1 MSTAERVPGAP
12 RPSWRKRVPTPLRH
26 GVTIFLALLVIEYL
40 VVPHLFAASKS
51 LSLLSQVNV
60 VYLILAFAC
69 EGASLFVYAVL
80 TNALLRENAPP
91 LGTTFRI
98 DLATTAIA
106 HVIPG
111 GTAGSASLGY
121 RLFTS
126 HGVSGTDAAFAMGTQ
141 GLGSAV
147 VLNVMLWIS
156 LVISI
161 PFAGVHF
168 IYVIV
173 ALFGMIAILAFSA
186 LVYLFTRGEN
196 SAVRLMQWL
205 AHRMPR
211 VDEERAIAAVNRI
224 GGSFRQLGSDR
235 HNLRVAVGWAALN
248 WILDAACLY
257 SFLAAF
263 HAYVNPF
270 ELFAA
275 WGIANVLAVIPIT
288 PGGLGFVESVAITL
302 ITSFGPTKSVST
314 LAVLGWRL
322 VNFWLPIPIGAAS
335 YTSLRLGRGAG
346 LRDRRRAL
354 TTMVAEAKSANEDP
368 FVPQTPMVTPMI
380 KAPLARNVDSEETET
395 VDIEETQNIDTETI
409 DTQTI
414 DPRSIDTKSI
424 DTETIDPETIDPETI
439 DPETIDP
446 VRSDER
452 EDLGPTP

>member
-1 MSTAERVPGAP
+1 MSTAESTPSVS
-12 RPSWRKRVPTPLRH
+12 RPPWRRRIPTPLRH

-40 VVPHLFAASKS
+40 VVPHLVAASKS

-60 VYLILAFAC
+60 AYLVIAVVV
-69 EGASLFVYAVL
+69 EGASLYVYAIL
-80 TNALLRENAPP
+80 TNTLLRDAAPKI
-91 LGTTFRI
+91 GTTFRI

-111 GTAGSASLGY
+111 GTAGSATLGY

-126 HGVSGTDAAFAMGTQ
+126 AGVTGSDAAFAMGTQ

-147 VLNVMLWIS
+147 VLNVMLWAS

-173 ALFGMIAILAFSA
+173 ALFGMLAILAFSA
-186 LVYLFTRGEN
+186 LIYLFTHGQD
-196 SAVRLMQWL
+196 SAVRVVRWI
-205 AHRMPR
+205 ARRAPR
-211 VDEERAIAAVNRI
+211 VDEERAIAGISRI
-224 GGSFRQLGSDR
+224 GESFRQLGKDR
-235 HNLRVAVGWAALN
+235 RILWSAVGWAALN
-248 WILDAACLY
+248 WILDAGCLY
-257 SFLAAF
+257 AFLAAF

-354 TTMVAEAKSANEDP
+354 STMLEEAKSTADAP
-368 FVPQTPMVTPMI
+368 AVPQSSTIMSVSI
-380 KAPLARNVDSEETET
+380 DAPLARTLDETG
-395 VDIEETQNIDTETI
+395 
-409 DTQTI
+409 
-414 DPRSIDTKSI
+414 SHKG
-424 DTETIDPETIDPETI
+424 
-439 DPETIDP
+439 
-446 VRSDER
+446 
-452 EDLGPTP
+452 EDLRPPP

>member
-1 MSTAERVPGAP
+1 MSTAESASGAR
-12 RPSWRKRVPTPLRH
+12 RPSWRRRVPTPLRH
-26 GVTIFLALLVIEYL
+26 GVTIFLALLIIEYL
-40 VVPHLFAASKS
+40 VVPHLVAASKS

-60 VYLILAFAC
+60 VYLAVAVIV
-69 EGASLFVYAVL
+69 EGLSLFVYAVL
-80 TNALLRENAPP
+80 TTTLLGENAPP

-111 GTAGSASLGY
+111 GTAGSAGLGY

-126 HGVSGTDAAFAMGTQ
+126 YGVTGTDAAFAMGTQ

-147 VLNVMLWIS
+147 VLNVMLWVS

-173 ALFGMIAILAFSA
+173 ALFGMIAILAFAA
-186 LVYLFTRGEN
+186 LVYLFTHGQD
-196 SAVRLMQWL
+196 SAVRLMRWI
-205 AHRMPR
+205 ARRMPR
-211 VDEERAIAAVNRI
+211 VNEELAIAGVGRI
-224 GGSFRQLGSDR
+224 GESFRRLGNDR
-235 HNLRVAVGWAALN
+235 RTLRIAIGWAALN

-257 SFLAAF
+257 AFLAAF

-335 YTSLRLGRGAG
+335 YTSLRLTRGAG

-354 TTMVAEAKSANEDP
+354 TTMVEEAKSTSEVDG
-368 FVPQTPMVTPMI
+368 VPQTSLEMPMTI
-380 KAPLARNVDSEETET
+380 NAPFARHVGTDG
-395 VDIEETQNIDTETI
+395 
-409 DTQTI
+409 
-414 DPRSIDTKSI
+414 
-424 DTETIDPETIDPETI
+424 
-439 DPETIDP
+439 
-446 VRSDER
+446 SDEGASDEG
-452 EDLGPTP
+452 EDLRPPP

>member
-1 MSTAERVPGAP
+1 MSTTDRALPA
-12 RPSWRKRVPTPLRH
+12 RPPWHRRLPTPLRH

-40 VVPHLFAASKS
+40 VIPHLVAASKS
-51 LSLLSQVNV
+51 LALLSRVNV
-60 VYLILAFAC
+60 AYLIVAVVL
-69 EGASLFVYAVL
+69 EGGALFVYAVL
-80 TNALLRENAPP
+80 TNTLLDEAAPP
-91 LGTTFRI
+91 LSTTVRI

-126 HGVSGTDAAFAMGTQ
+126 AGVSGADAAFAMGTQ

-186 LVYLFTRGEN
+186 LVYLFTRGEAA
-196 SAVRLMQWL
+196 AVRSMRWI
-205 AHRMPR
+205 ARRAPR
-211 VDEERAIAAVNRI
+211 VDEERAIAAVGRI
-224 GGSFRQLGSDR
+224 GGSFRQLGADR
-235 HNLRVAVGWAALN
+235 RTLRVAIGWAALN
-248 WILDAACLY
+248 WTLDAACLY
-257 SFLAAF
+257 CFLAAF
-263 HAYVNPF
+263 GAYVNPF

-322 VNFWLPIPIGAAS
+322 VNFWLPIPVGAGA

-354 TTMVAEAKSANEDP
+354 STMVEEARSATEVP
-368 FVPQTPMVTPMI
+368 FPHGSVVMPMRI
-380 KAPLARNVDSEETET
+380 DAPLARHLDGARVDRPVDS
-395 VDIEETQNIDTETI
+395 D
-409 DTQTI
+409 
-414 DPRSIDTKSI
+414 
-424 DTETIDPETIDPETI
+424 
-439 DPETIDP
+439 
-446 VRSDER
+446 VRHDV
-452 EDLGPTP
+452 GPTA